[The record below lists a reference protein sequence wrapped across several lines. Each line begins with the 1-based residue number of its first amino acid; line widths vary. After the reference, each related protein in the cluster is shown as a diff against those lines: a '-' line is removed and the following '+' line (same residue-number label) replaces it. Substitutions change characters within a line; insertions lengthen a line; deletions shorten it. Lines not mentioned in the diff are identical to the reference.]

1 MSGETAAE
9 REARMSKALEGRNR
23 DRQRGDGSPAKR
35 PAAVRTTPVRL
46 TVDMQPALHRR
57 LKSWTNGFAAEQ
69 LDVADVPAAEVVR
82 VLVDLLTNVHHEA
95 KELRP
100 ALIEAV
106 LDELRNRR
114 Q

>member
-1 MSGETAAE
+1 MSGETAAQ
-9 REARMSKALEGRNR
+9 REARMARALEGRNR

-35 PAAVRTTPVRL
+35 PAVARTTPVRL
-46 TVDMQPALHRR
+46 TVDMAPSLHRR

-82 VLVDLLTNVHHEA
+82 VLVDLLTNVQHDA
-95 KELRP
+95 RELRP
-100 ALIEAV
+100 ALVEAV
-106 LDELRNRR
+106 LAELRNRR